1 MTDAAREQRPRF
13 VPASTYRLQVHAG
26 FPFDA
31 AQAIVPYLQRLG
43 VGAAYTSPY
52 FTAQP
57 GSTHGYDVSNHNELN
72 PELGG
77 ADGHTAFT
85 DALRAAGMQHI
96 VDFVPN
102 HMGIATTTNRWWRD
116 VLENGPDSYAGRFF
130 DIDWFP
136 IKRELRRKLLLPI
149 LGDQYGQVLERG
161 ELQLEFRDGLLQLRY
176 FDHELPLNPRHMP
189 RVYRTGLTKLTEDLG
204 AANPQLAELLSIV
217 AALQTWSPRTPE
229 GPLASQAD
237 RESESE
243 RLRERLRRLTAE
255 SPRILRHIEDA
266 VREFN
271 GVPGRPESFDKLHE
285 LLEEQAYRL
294 AYWRTASQEI
304 NYRRFFDINGLAG
317 LRVEDPEVFGA
328 IHQLLFRLIRDVRV
342 TGVRIDHSDGLFDPA
357 RYFEMLQELAEQA
370 WEVPHHAGART
381 MYLVTEKILSGRERL
396 PRAWPVHGTTGYNFL
411 NQVNGLFINTAN
423 ARRMRRVYTKLTG
436 ASLTFDDLLYEC
448 KRLIMDTSMASELNV
463 LAHML
468 NRISESNRR
477 SRDFTLNSLHDVI
490 VEVVAC
496 FPAYRT
502 YITES
507 GWVPEDR
514 AVVEQA
520 IVRARRRNP
529 ATDPTIFDF
538 FREVVLPRDPT
549 DVPATGTP
557 ERREG
562 YPPADASEAAGRLRF
577 AMKFQQYTGPLQAKG
592 LEDTA
597 FYRYNLLISLNEV
610 GGDPSTFGRTV
621 HDFHH
626 ANTARRHDWPYEM
639 LATATHDTK
648 LGEDV
653 RARIDVLSEM
663 PDEWGREVARWM
675 RLNRDHRTILEGE
688 PAPDRND
695 EYRFYQALT
704 GIWPPDLAEPAAPPE
719 LVERLQ
725 NYMIKAVKEAKLHS
739 SWINPNDDYERA
751 VTTFVERTLCGTGG
765 ARFVSAFLPLQQRVA
780 RAGLLNSFAQLLLKI
795 ASPGVPDFYQG
806 TELWDLSLVDPD
818 NRRPVDYDRRA
829 AALEEAAAV
838 LDGPIESRAEGVR
851 RLLDRWTDGTI
862 KMFIAAAALR
872 LRRSM
877 PELFLDGDYLPL
889 ETECTVPGRVVA
901 FARALADGRVALAV
915 APHLATPL
923 IDAERSLPVGD
934 RWKTSRVLLPEALA
948 AVTYRDA
955 FTGAERRATTS
966 STQSWLFVGEIF
978 DVLPVALLVGDGRP
992 DS

>member
-1 MTDAAREQRPRF
+1 MSDAAREQRPRY
-13 VPASTYRLQVHAG
+13 VPVSTYRLQIHAG

-31 AQAIVPYLQRLG
+31 ARAIVPYLQRLG
-43 VGAAYTSPY
+43 VGAVYTSPY

-77 ADGHTAFT
+77 AEGHTAFT
-85 DALRAAGMQHI
+85 DTIRAAGLQHI

-102 HMGIATTTNRWWRD
+102 HMGIETTTNRWWRD
-116 VLENGPDSYAGRFF
+116 VLENGADSYAARFF

-136 IKRELRRKLLLPI
+136 IKPELRRKLLLPI
-149 LGDQYGQVLERG
+149 LGDQYGKVLERG

-189 RVYRTGLTKLTEDLG
+189 RVYRTGLTTLTQDLG
-204 AANPQLAELLSIV
+204 AGNPELTELLSII
-217 AALQTWSPRTPE
+217 AALQSWAPRPAD
-229 GPLASQAD
+229 GALASQAD
-237 RESESE
+237 QESESE
-243 RLRERLRRLTAE
+243 RIRERLRRLTAE

-271 GVPGRPESFDKLHE
+271 GVPGRPESFDALHE

-328 IHQLLFRLIRDVRV
+328 IHQLLFRLIRDLRV
-342 TGVRIDHSDGLFDPA
+342 TGVRIDHPDGLFDPA
-357 RYFEMLQELAEQA
+357 RYFRMLQELAADA
-370 WEVPHHAGART
+370 WSRPYDAGART
-381 MYLVTEKILSGRERL
+381 IYVVAEKILSGRERL
-396 PRAWPVHGTTGYNFL
+396 PCDWPVHGTTGYNFL
-411 NQVNGLFINTAN
+411 NQLNGLFVDTAN

-436 ASLTFDDLLYEC
+436 TAQTFDDLLYEC

-468 NRISESNRR
+468 NRISESNRK
-477 SRDFTLNSLHDVI
+477 SRDFTLNSLRDVI

-502 YITES
+502 YVTEE
-507 GWVPEDR
+507 GWAPEDR
-514 AVVEQA
+514 AIVEQA

-529 ATDPTIFDF
+529 ATDPTMFDF
-538 FREVVLPRDPT
+538 FREVVLQRDPS
-549 DVPATGTP
+549 DVPATGVP

-562 YPPADASEAAGRLRF
+562 YPPADGAEAAGRLRF
-577 AMKFQQYTGPLQAKG
+577 AMKFQQYTGPVQAKG

-610 GGDPSTFGRTV
+610 GGDPSTFGRAV
-621 HDFHH
+621 QAFHD
-626 ANTARRHDWPYEM
+626 ANAARRHDWPYEM

-653 RARIDVLSEM
+653 RARINVLSEM

-675 RLNRDHRTILEGE
+675 RLNRDHRTVLEGE
-688 PAPDRND
+688 AAPDRND
-695 EYRFYQALT
+695 EYRFYQALV
-704 GIWPPDLAEPAAPPE
+704 GIWPPDHLQPAASPE

-725 NYMIKAVKEAKLHS
+725 NYMLKAVKESKLHS

-751 VTTFVERTLCGTGG
+751 VTAFVDRALCGTGG
-765 ARFVSAFLPLQQRVA
+765 ARFLSAFLPLQQRVA
-780 RAGLLNSFAQLLLKI
+780 RAGVVNSLAQTLLKV

-818 NRRPVDYDRRA
+818 NRRPVDYERRA
-829 AALEEAAAV
+829 AALAAVRAV
-838 LDGPIESRAEGVR
+838 LDAPMDARRDAVQ

-862 KMFIAAAALR
+862 KMLIAAAALQ

-877 PELFLDGDYLPL
+877 PEVFLEGDYLPL
-889 ETECTVPGRVVA
+889 DVECTVPGQVVA
-901 FARALADGRVALAV
+901 FARALADGRAAIAV
-915 APHLATPL
+915 APHLAARLT
-923 IDAERSLPVGD
+923 DAEGLPLGD
-934 RWKTSRVLLPEALA
+934 RWKTSRVLLPPALA

-955 FTGAERRATTS
+955 FTGVERRATAS
-966 STQSWLFVGEIF
+966 STQAWLFVGEIF
-978 DVLPVALLVGDGRP
+978 DVLPVALLVAGT
-992 DS
+992 